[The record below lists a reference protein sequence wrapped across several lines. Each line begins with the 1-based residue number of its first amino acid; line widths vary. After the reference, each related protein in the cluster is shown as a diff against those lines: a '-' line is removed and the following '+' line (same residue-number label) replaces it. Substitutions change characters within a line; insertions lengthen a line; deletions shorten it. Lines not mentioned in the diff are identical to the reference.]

1 MKPRTIKWID
11 FWAGVPLCFLL
22 SVYARLVR
30 AAAPRRRLARRSAA
44 KAGPAAA
51 PRKILFLKL
60 IEQGA
65 TVLAYPALTR
75 AVDLVG
81 RSNVFFCVFAENRP
95 ILDVLDVIPSD
106 NIFEIR
112 QRNLF
117 LFLGDTLRFLLKARR
132 AGIDAILDMEFFSRA
147 SALLCYLSGARTR
160 VGCHRYTSEYPY
172 RGNLMTHR
180 VQYNPYLDTARAY
193 LLLVECL
200 ARPASDTPMP
210 KFRLEDLPL
219 ATPRFHPSEEQR
231 RRVETLLLDAQRGPQ
246 RLSTIA
252 QGAPSRVEERGS
264 RVGVPEPVP
273 ERSRAD
279 APESTPASSVP
290 RRPFVIVNPNAGDM
304 LPLRKWPSAGVVELV
319 RRLLQTGEA
328 GTIIVTGSA
337 SERDAVDTMFA
348 EVASE
353 RILNLAGRTD
363 LVDLITLYGM
373 ADAIVTNDSGP
384 AHFATLAG
392 VPTVVLFGPETPRL
406 FRPLGRHVHVLY
418 EKLACSPCV
427 NVFNHRFSPCTD
439 NACMRAITVDRVF
452 DEVHRILERGPRS

>member
-22 SVYARLVR
+22 TVYARLVG
-30 AAAPRRRLARRSAA
+30 AVAPRRQ
-44 KAGPAAA
+44 PAAA
-51 PRKILFLKL
+51 PRKILFIKL

-81 RSNVFFCVFAENRP
+81 RSNVYFCVFAENRP
-95 ILDVLDVIPSD
+95 ILDVLDVVPPD

-112 QRNLF
+112 QRHLF

-132 AGIDAILDMEFFSRA
+132 ASIDAVLDMEFFSRA

-172 RGNLMTHR
+172 RGDLMTHR
-180 VQYNPYLDTARAY
+180 VQYNPYLDTAHAY
-193 LLLVECL
+193 MLLVECL

-210 KFRLEDLPL
+210 KFRLEDLAL

-231 RRVETLLLDAQRGPQ
+231 GRVETLLLDAQHTV
-246 RLSTIA
+246 L
-252 QGAPSRVEERGS
+252 
-264 RVGVPEPVP
+264 
-273 ERSRAD
+273 
-279 APESTPASSVP
+279 

-304 LPLRKWPSAGVVELV
+304 LPLRKWPSANVVELV

-328 GTIIVTGSA
+328 GTIIVTGSP
-337 SERDAVDTMFA
+337 SERDAVNTMFA
-348 EVASE
+348 GVASE

-363 LVDLITLYGM
+363 LVHLITLYSM

-384 AHFATLAG
+384 AHFATLAD
-392 VPTVVLFGPETPRL
+392 VPIVVLFGPETPRL
-406 FRPLGRHVHVLY
+406 FRPLGGHVHVVY

-452 DEVHRILERGPRS
+452 DEVHRILERGPRPRS